1 MAIVQ
6 ISRIQQRRGLQQDL
20 PQLASA
26 EMGWSLDERRLYIG
40 NGTIAEG
47 APTEGLTQILTT
59 AHPEDIIGVLPLYT
73 FKGLSAGFTVQTG
86 PNALEPVQRT
96 LQDKLDDYVSVKDF
110 GAAGDGITDDTAAI
124 QRALDRAFSTN
135 QIVLQTNYH
144 RTLYFPAG
152 TYIVSATINIPPYSR
167 IQGEGKRTTSIQGSM
182 SAPIAQFADSFGQV
196 GGYYGSPIAM
206 ADPDISEYHL
216 SDISFAH
223 NSISY
228 NQSCLVIDGAW
239 TATFNR
245 CMFRGL
251 LRETS
256 GDHAGSYSL
265 DNPIYDVD
273 RGTNVAAVCINN
285 FATNA
290 AVRNLI
296 FNQCDFLDHNYGI
309 EINNEVRG
317 VTVTSC
323 YFDHCYHS
331 IISGN
336 NSSYVPFG
344 FSIIDNYFR
353 WSAAEAMYFDVL
365 VNNVMSE
372 ANMIV
377 AAGLGDW
384 ESATSV
390 NNLTGLAQT
399 PGITFNDNNNF
410 SIADSFDRS
419 DADYVLFPNIQ
430 TNGYECYIVGQ
441 DLGVVTGKHTQGTG
455 HSSTLPISAVYIS
468 AGIKYIPPGYT
479 NLVINYTV
487 NTSGQTQSGALK
499 TTRVGSTYTWDHEYS
514 ETNPTGLRFKINLV
528 TGDLEYTAIAVAELT
543 YNLTYFT
550 A

>member
-40 NGTIAEG
+40 NGTLDEG

-59 AHPEDIIGVLPLYT
+59 AHPEDIISVLPLYT
-73 FKGLSAGFTVQTG
+73 FKGLSAGFTVETG
-86 PNALEPVQRT
+86 PTVLEPVSRT

-110 GAAGDGITDDTAAI
+110 GAVGDGITDDTAAI

-144 RTLYFPAG
+144 RTIYFPAG
-152 TYIVSATINIPPYSR
+152 TYIVSETIDIPPYSR
-167 IQGEGKRTTSIQGSM
+167 IQGEGKRTTSIHGGM

-196 GGYYGSPIAM
+196 GGYYGSPIDM
-206 ADPDISEYHL
+206 IDPDIAEYHL

-223 NSISY
+223 TSTEY

-245 CMFRGL
+245 CMFKGL

-256 GDHAGSYSL
+256 GDHSGSYSL
-265 DNPIYDVD
+265 TNPIYDVN
-273 RGTNVAAVCINN
+273 RGTNIAAVCINN

-317 VTVTSC
+317 VTITSC
-323 YFDHCYHS
+323 YFDHLYHS
-331 IISGN
+331 IIGGN
-336 NSSYVPFG
+336 NSSYIPYGV
-344 FSIIDNYFR
+344 SIIDNYFR

-372 ANMIV
+372 ANMII

-384 ESATSV
+384 ESETSV
-390 NNLTGLAQT
+390 NNLTGLAQS

-441 DLGVVTGKHTQGTG
+441 DRGIVSGKHTQGTG
-455 HSSTLPISAVYIS
+455 HSATLPITAVLVS
-468 AGIKYIPPGYT
+468 AGLKYIPPGYT
-479 NLVINYTV
+479 NLTIMYTINA
-487 NTSGQTQSGALK
+487 NGHQRIGILK
-499 TTRVGSTYTWDHEYS
+499 VARVGATFTRDDEYTQTGNTGLAFGVNIITGDIEYS
-514 ETNPTGLRFKINLV
+514 ATS
-528 TGDLEYTAIAVAELT
+528 IANLT
-543 YNLTYFT
+543 YNLNYFT

>member
-47 APTEGLTQILTT
+47 APTEGVTELMTEHSDILNL
-59 AHPEDIIGVLPLYT
+59 LPLYT
-73 FKGLSAGFTVQTG
+73 FKGLSAGFTAETG
-86 PNALEPVQRT
+86 PSTLEPVQRT

-110 GAAGDGITDDTAAI
+110 GAMGDGITDDTAAI

-135 QIVLQTNYH
+135 QLVLQTNYH
-144 RTLYFPAG
+144 RTIYFPAG
-152 TYIVSATINIPPYSR
+152 TYIVSATINIPPYTR
-167 IQGEGKRTTSIQGSM
+167 IQGEGKRTTIVEGLM
-182 SAPIAQFADSFGQV
+182 AAPIAQFADSLGQV
-196 GGYYGSPIAM
+196 GVTYGTTVGLVTPAIE
-206 ADPDISEYHL
+206 EYHL
-216 SDISFAH
+216 SDISFVH
-223 NSISY
+223 TSTSY

-245 CMFRGL
+245 CMFRGM
-251 LRETS
+251 LRSTS
-256 GDHAGSYSL
+256 GDYAGSYSL
-265 DNPIYDVD
+265 TNPIYDVD
-273 RGTNVAAVCINN
+273 RGTGIAAVCINN
-285 FATNA
+285 NAINA
-290 AVRNLI
+290 AVRNLV
-296 FNQCDFLDHNYGI
+296 FSQCDFLDHNYGI
-309 EINNEVRG
+309 EFNNEVRG

-323 YFDHCYHS
+323 YFDHFYQS
-331 IISGN
+331 IVAGK
-336 NSSYVPFG
+336 NSSYIPFG

-353 WSAAEAMYFDVL
+353 WSAAEAMYFHTL

-390 NNLTGLAQT
+390 HNLTGLAQS
-399 PGITFNDNNNF
+399 PAITFNDNNNF

-419 DADYVLFPNIQ
+419 DADYALFPNIK

-441 DLGVVTGKHTQGTG
+441 DLGVVSGKHTRGTG
-455 HSSTLPISAVYIS
+455 HSSSLPIAAIASNT
-468 AGIKYIPPGYT
+468 GLKYIPSGYT
-479 NLVINYTV
+479 NLTIGYTIAA
-487 NTSGQTQSGALK
+487 NSQQRSGILK
-499 TTRVGSTYTWDHEYS
+499 IVKVGSTYTWDDEY
-514 ETNPTGLRFKINLV
+514 TQ
-528 TGDLEYTAIAVAELT
+528 TGDTGVVFSVNTSTGNIEYTATAATALT
-543 YNLTYFT
+543 YNLNYFT

>member
-40 NGTIAEG
+40 NGTLDEG

-59 AHPEDIIGVLPLYT
+59 AHPEDIISVLPLYT
-73 FKGLSAGFTVQTG
+73 FKGLSAGFTVETG
-86 PNALEPVQRT
+86 PTVLEPIQRT

-110 GAAGDGITDDTAAI
+110 GAIGDGITDDTAAI

-144 RTLYFPAG
+144 RTIYFPAG
-152 TYIVSATINIPPYSR
+152 TYIVSDTINIPPYSR
-167 IQGEGKRTTSIQGSM
+167 IQGEGKRTTSIHGGM
-182 SAPIAQFADSFGQV
+182 AAPIAQFADSFGQV
-196 GGYYGSPIAM
+196 GGYYGSAIDM
-206 ADPDISEYHL
+206 INPDIAEYHL

-223 NSISY
+223 TSTDY

-245 CMFRGL
+245 CMFKGL

-265 DNPIYDVD
+265 TNPIYDVN
-273 RGTNVAAVCINN
+273 RGSNVAAVCINN
-285 FATNA
+285 LATNA

-317 VTVTSC
+317 VTITSC
-323 YFDHCYHS
+323 YFDHLYYG
-331 IISGN
+331 IVGGN
-336 NSSYVPFG
+336 NSSSVPFG
-344 FSIIDNYFR
+344 FSIIDNYFQ

-372 ANMIV
+372 ANMII
-377 AAGLGDW
+377 ASGLGDW
-384 ESATSV
+384 ESATPV

-410 SIADSFDRS
+410 SIGDSFDRT
-419 DADYVLFPNIQ
+419 DADYVLFPNIN
-430 TNGYECYIVGQ
+430 TNGHECYIVGQ
-441 DLGVVTGKHTQGTG
+441 DLGVVTGKHVHGTG
-455 HSSTLPISAVYIS
+455 HSSSLPISAITVS
-468 AGIKYIPPGYT
+468 AGLKYIPPAYT
-479 NLVINYTV
+479 NLVMAYTINANGNQRLGVLKVVWNGTDFVRDDEYTQTG
-487 NTSGQTQSGALK
+487 NTGVAFS
-499 TTRVGSTYTWDHEYS
+499 VD
-514 ETNPTGLRFKINLV
+514 II
-528 TGDLEYTAIAVAELT
+528 TGDIKYTATYVAALT
-543 YNLTYFT
+543 YNLNYFT